1 MEIKITELDE
11 KYARI
16 KIRGED
22 HTFLNLLQHFL
33 LELDGV
39 VMAKYDIPHPL
50 IDEAE
55 LIIRTD
61 GLNPIDAIKKAN
73 ELIVKECNEVLE
85 ELETSE

>member
-1 MEIKITELDE
+1 MEIKITELDD

-39 VMAKYDIPHPL
+39 IMAKYDVPHPL

-55 LIIRTD
+55 LIIKTD
-61 GLNPIDAIKKAN
+61 GISPIDAIKKAN
-73 ELIVKECNEVLE
+73 ELIVKECDEVLKALNL
-85 ELETSE
+85 LE